1 MEREESKRNRRFLL
15 HIILSNWTPSAKKP
29 DYNYVRI
36 FEENGKIYMS
46 QDPRQNTWQA
56 PVRLISERV
65 FTPLELEFLKQNLE
79 TVKKSTMSFTFSFA
93 PLGFEYELEKCVA
106 NFDKF
111 IIKHRI
117 QLTNEYR
124 DYVLELNSQNE
135 SLQQEINQVQ
145 RNCKKYKYEFNEL
158 ALEYHRLYDTS
169 LCAKYVDL
177 LNKNK
182 QLENLL
188 QKEKFEK
195 EQFIEYCNSL
205 NKKLMELTDENE

>member
-169 LCAKYVDL
+169 LCAKYVD
-177 LNKNK
+177 
-182 QLENLL
+182 
-188 QKEKFEK
+188 
-195 EQFIEYCNSL
+195 
-205 NKKLMELTDENE
+205 